1 MDQVASRNDLDIIAN
16 KIIDVCKSHQ
26 EGVQD
31 DELSKILNIPE
42 ELRIN
47 ILNQLV

>member
-1 MDQVASRNDLDIIAN
+1 MDQVASRNDLDIIAK
-16 KIIDVCKSHQ
+16 KIIDFCKSHQ